1 MTTLFYLV
9 AITIVY
15 VVLSERMDR
24 AVQRTF
30 QSRGPK
36 PPLRLMEE
44 FDTRPTPDARTPRG
58 TARAREAPRRSR
70 GACPDELAVLF
81 LER

>member
-9 AITIVY
+9 AIAIVY

-44 FDTRPTPDARTPRG
+44 FDARPTPDARAQRRAARHARG
-58 TARAREAPRRSR
+58 RHHVDDAVPARKH
-70 GACPDELAVLF
+70 
-81 LER
+81 